1 MKGKGASRAAARN
14 PSALSCKIF
23 PLLTLSL
30 SLSLMVE
37 LAHDLTITR

>member
-23 PLLTLSL
+23 PLPTL